1 MITNRIFTHIANYY
15 GSKSGLL
22 KYIKATLFGYLGVF
36 RNYEIVNSSSRVKRL
51 VFVCKG
57 NICRSALA
65 DIYCSRKNQVPV
77 ASFGLATH
85 SGKPANDRVREKSEQ
100 LGIDISGHITTC
112 YGDFEHQAGDM
123 YICFEPDH
131 CRQLN
136 ALGIKNDI
144 LLLGTLHN
152 SRKWYIHDPYNANDY
167 YVAYISAYIVEACDR
182 LLFLILESEE
192 SKFSTNQ

>member
-22 KYIKATLFGYLGVF
+22 KYIKATLFGYLGIF
-36 RNYEIVNSSSRVKRL
+36 GNYGIVNSRVKRL

-65 DIYCSRKNQVPV
+65 DIYCSRQNQIPV
-77 ASFGLATH
+77 ASFGLTTH
-85 SGKPANDRVREKSEQ
+85 SGKPANIRVREKSEK
-100 LGIDISGHITTC
+100 LGIDMSGHITTC
-112 YGDFEHQAGDM
+112 YNDFEHQTGDM

-131 CRQLN
+131 CRQLQ

-152 SRKWYIHDPYNANDY
+152 NKKWYIHDPYNANDH
-167 YVAYISAYIVEACDR
+167 YVAYISTYIVEACDR
-182 LLFLILESEE
+182 LLSLVSEPE
-192 SKFSTNQ
+192 KPGFGTNQ